1 MTVFVTDLD
10 VFADARGDRQRAVEE
25 SLLQSCLYALRRY
38 GQRGWLDAL
47 VARAEQVI
55 RDEIQSQ
62 TDRSPSAEGRAEIA
76 SWRVFTRRALAQ
88 TSEPDPSTIL
98 SQAQTVAAMLSTSV
112 LNTAAVAIG
121 REQDEPMLKTWITVK
136 DERVRASHAAVHGQ
150 SVPLGEKF
158 TVGGV
163 PMDRPGDLSA
173 PPEETLNC
181 RCLVGLT
188 AESDAL
194 AASGE
199 ERTSALVVFLPA
211 SDDPVNEASS
221 EDQAHVTTVWFGEAD
236 LPWPL
241 INEAVAAAAAAMKPF
256 TVAVKSRGLL
266 GDKDADVLFLD
277 ADDLAEQ
284 RQALLDVP
292 VIKDGMDSVEQYPQ
306 WTPHLTLGY
315 PDSPATLAEEPEAIT
330 VDRLAL
336 WVGKERTTYP
346 LGADMADDDFEP
358 TPTDDLIDV
367 VEAVPFWGVLAPE
380 GTPSGD
386 RRQFGAGSLRSRP
399 LPLPL
404 SYQRVNMDGHDGSVR
419 VGTIERAWRKGSL
432 VLGAGHLLTSIPE
445 VDEVISVMAESGG
458 RMGVSVDADDVE
470 VEMTGPDGSAIDDP
484 ELAVEIMTSV
494 PTARI
499 AGATLCHIPAF
510 HEAFIALGDVP
521 DEYAPAEGEDLAIES
536 RAQRSVAAAV
546 KTEDGPGWLTHPADT
561 DRLRDYW
568 THGKGAAKIGWGTPG
583 DFNRCRANLAKY
595 VKPMYL
601 SGYCFTGDTEFL
613 TRDGVTTFAEAVG
626 TTVQVLTMKE
636 PLGRGASPVTKSGY
650 WVEAPVESFGEQPV
664 LSVTLRRG
672 KGRKVI
678 RATPEHEWFA
688 SEDAKS
694 AKRKVAS
701 KVTTSDLRPGM
712 ALASL
717 MPMPVAKRRS
727 QPSAVGIAHGVVY
740 GDGHAQSASGASVD
754 LWGEKDQQLLPFF
767 AMQSQAPTKIEKSGL
782 LGVRVKGLPNSW
794 KKEPSTEEGFSYLLG
809 WLAGYI
815 AADGNVSPSGAVTL
829 SSTSEKSLRFASVV
843 ANRLGI
849 STHPIRGRSRVGI
862 NGKES
867 MLYKLTFVG
876 ETFPESA
883 LLIREHRKNFASA
896 PKGFSATRWV
906 VESVEDHGEAEEVF
920 CAVVPETET
929 FALSDYIWVH
939 NCANRHYDAL
949 GFWPGDHARKHS
961 LGVAASGEPDG
972 PFITLVADATE
983 RPNGDWFTDPL
994 LTGPSPI
1001 VVTED
1006 GRIFG
1011 HLATWGTCHIGISDV
1026 CITPPSSPTDYSFFR
1041 TGTVLT
1047 TTGDV
1052 PVGQI
1057 TMGTGHA
1064 NLQLNA
1070 SRTVAHYDNT
1080 GTVVA
1085 DVAAGEDEY
1094 GIWISGAV
1102 RASATPEQ
1110 IAALRGSALSGDWR
1124 TIRGHLELVAA
1135 LAVNVPGFPIPRIGL
1150 AASGG
1155 KQSALVAAGI
1165 AIPGLSETPIDLN
1178 TIVDGVLSAIGRREQ
1193 MAAMMRESGRD
1204 PKSKMAALAAA
1215 RKD

>member
-1 MTVFVTDLD
+1 MTVFVTDVD

-98 SQAQTVAAMLSTSV
+98 SQAQTIAAMLSTSV

-188 AESDAL
+188 PQSDAL
-194 AASGE
+194 AASME
-199 ERTSALVVFLPA
+199 DRTSSLVVFLPA

-315 PDSPATLAEEPEAIT
+315 PDSPATLTEEPEAIT

-386 RRQFGAGSLRSRP
+386 RRQFSAGALRSRP

-419 VGTIERAWRKGSL
+419 VGSIERAWRKGSL
-432 VLGAGHLLTSIPE
+432 VLGAGHLLTSVPE

-484 ELAVEIMTSV
+484 ELAVEILTSV

-521 DEYAPAEGEDLAIES
+521 DGYAPAEGEDLAVES

-546 KTEDGPGWLTHPADT
+546 KTEDGPGWLTHPAET

-595 VKPMYL
+595 IKPM
-601 SGYCFTGDTEFL
+601 F
-613 TRDGVTTFAEAVG
+613 
-626 TTVQVLTMKE
+626 
-636 PLGRGASPVTKSGY
+636 
-650 WVEAPVESFGEQPV
+650 
-664 LSVTLRRG
+664 
-672 KGRKVI
+672 
-678 RATPEHEWFA
+678 
-688 SEDAKS
+688 
-694 AKRKVAS
+694 
-701 KVTTSDLRPGM
+701 
-712 ALASL
+712 
-717 MPMPVAKRRS
+717 
-727 QPSAVGIAHGVVY
+727 
-740 GDGHAQSASGASVD
+740 
-754 LWGEKDQQLLPFF
+754 
-767 AMQSQAPTKIEKSGL
+767 
-782 LGVRVKGLPNSW
+782 
-794 KKEPSTEEGFSYLLG
+794 
-809 WLAGYI
+809 
-815 AADGNVSPSGAVTL
+815 L
-829 SSTSEKSLRFASVV
+829 SS
-843 ANRLGI
+843 
-849 STHPIRGRSRVGI
+849 
-862 NGKES
+862 
-867 MLYKLTFVG
+867 Y
-876 ETFPESA
+876 
-883 LLIREHRKNFASA
+883 
-896 PKGFSATRWV
+896 
-906 VESVEDHGEAEEVF
+906 
-920 CAVVPETET
+920 
-929 FALSDYIWVH
+929 
-939 NCANRHYDAL
+939 CANRHYDAL

-961 LGVAASGEPDG
+961 LGVTASGEPDG

-994 LTGPSPI
+994 LTGPSPV

-1041 TGTVLT
+1041 TGSVLT
-1047 TTGDV
+1047 TTGEV

-1064 NLQLNA
+1064 NLRLNA
-1070 SRTVAHYDNT
+1070 SRTIAHYDNT

-1085 DVAAGEDEY
+1085 DVAAGEDEH

>member
-1 MTVFVTDLD
+1 MTVFVTDVD

-98 SQAQTVAAMLSTSV
+98 LQAQTIAAMLSTSV

-404 SYQRVNMDGHDGSVR
+404 SYQRVNMEGHDGSVR
-419 VGTIERAWRKGSL
+419 VGNIERAWRKGSL
-432 VLGAGHLLTSIPE
+432 VLGAGRLLTSVPE

-470 VEMTGPDGSAIDDP
+470 VEMTAPDGSAIDDP

-601 SGYCFTGDTEFL
+601 SGYC
-613 TRDGVTTFAEAVG
+613 
-626 TTVQVLTMKE
+626 
-636 PLGRGASPVTKSGY
+636 
-650 WVEAPVESFGEQPV
+650 
-664 LSVTLRRG
+664 
-672 KGRKVI
+672 
-678 RATPEHEWFA
+678 
-688 SEDAKS
+688 
-694 AKRKVAS
+694 
-701 KVTTSDLRPGM
+701 
-712 ALASL
+712 
-717 MPMPVAKRRS
+717 
-727 QPSAVGIAHGVVY
+727 
-740 GDGHAQSASGASVD
+740 
-754 LWGEKDQQLLPFF
+754 
-767 AMQSQAPTKIEKSGL
+767 
-782 LGVRVKGLPNSW
+782 
-794 KKEPSTEEGFSYLLG
+794 
-809 WLAGYI
+809 
-815 AADGNVSPSGAVTL
+815 
-829 SSTSEKSLRFASVV
+829 
-843 ANRLGI
+843 
-849 STHPIRGRSRVGI
+849 
-862 NGKES
+862 
-867 MLYKLTFVG
+867 
-876 ETFPESA
+876 
-883 LLIREHRKNFASA
+883 
-896 PKGFSATRWV
+896 
-906 VESVEDHGEAEEVF
+906 
-920 CAVVPETET
+920 
-929 FALSDYIWVH
+929 
-939 NCANRHYDAL
+939 ANRHYDAL

-961 LGVAASGEPDG
+961 LGVTASGEPDG

-1102 RASATPEQ
+1102 RASATPDQ
-1110 IAALRGSALSGDWR
+1110 IVALRGSALSGDWR

-1165 AIPGLSETPIDLN
+1165 AIPGLSETPIELN

>member
-1 MTVFVTDLD
+1 MTVFVTDVD

-98 SQAQTVAAMLSTSV
+98 SQAQTIAAMLSTSV

-470 VEMTGPDGSAIDDP
+470 VEMTAPDGSAIDDP

-601 SGYCFTGDTEFL
+601 SGYC
-613 TRDGVTTFAEAVG
+613 
-626 TTVQVLTMKE
+626 
-636 PLGRGASPVTKSGY
+636 
-650 WVEAPVESFGEQPV
+650 
-664 LSVTLRRG
+664 
-672 KGRKVI
+672 
-678 RATPEHEWFA
+678 
-688 SEDAKS
+688 
-694 AKRKVAS
+694 
-701 KVTTSDLRPGM
+701 
-712 ALASL
+712 
-717 MPMPVAKRRS
+717 
-727 QPSAVGIAHGVVY
+727 
-740 GDGHAQSASGASVD
+740 
-754 LWGEKDQQLLPFF
+754 
-767 AMQSQAPTKIEKSGL
+767 
-782 LGVRVKGLPNSW
+782 
-794 KKEPSTEEGFSYLLG
+794 
-809 WLAGYI
+809 
-815 AADGNVSPSGAVTL
+815 
-829 SSTSEKSLRFASVV
+829 
-843 ANRLGI
+843 
-849 STHPIRGRSRVGI
+849 
-862 NGKES
+862 
-867 MLYKLTFVG
+867 
-876 ETFPESA
+876 
-883 LLIREHRKNFASA
+883 
-896 PKGFSATRWV
+896 
-906 VESVEDHGEAEEVF
+906 
-920 CAVVPETET
+920 
-929 FALSDYIWVH
+929 
-939 NCANRHYDAL
+939 ANRHYDAL

-961 LGVAASGEPDG
+961 LGVTASGEPDG

-1006 GRIFG
+1006 GRIFC

-1047 TTGDV
+1047 TTGEV

>member
-1 MTVFVTDLD
+1 MTVFVTDVD

-98 SQAQTVAAMLSTSV
+98 SQAQTIAAMLSTSV

-188 AESDAL
+188 PQSDAL
-194 AASGE
+194 AASME
-199 ERTSALVVFLPA
+199 DRTSSLVVFLPA
-211 SDDPVNEASS
+211 SDDPVNEAST
-221 EDQAHVTTVWFGEAD
+221 EDQAHITTVWFGEAD

-277 ADDLAEQ
+277 IDDLAEQ

-315 PDSPATLAEEPEAIT
+315 PDGPATLAEEPEAIT
-330 VDRLAL
+330 IDRLAL

-367 VEAVPFWGVLAPE
+367 VESVPFWGVLAPE

-386 RRQFGAGSLRSRP
+386 RRQFSAGALRSRP

-432 VLGAGHLLTSIPE
+432 VLGAGHLLTSVPE

-458 RMGVSVDADDVE
+458 RMGVSVDADDAE
-470 VEMTGPDGSAIDDP
+470 IEMTAPDGSAIDDS
-484 ELAVEIMTSV
+484 EMEVEIMTSV
-494 PTARI
+494 PSARI

-601 SGYCFTGDTEFL
+601 SGYC
-613 TRDGVTTFAEAVG
+613 
-626 TTVQVLTMKE
+626 
-636 PLGRGASPVTKSGY
+636 
-650 WVEAPVESFGEQPV
+650 
-664 LSVTLRRG
+664 
-672 KGRKVI
+672 
-678 RATPEHEWFA
+678 
-688 SEDAKS
+688 
-694 AKRKVAS
+694 
-701 KVTTSDLRPGM
+701 
-712 ALASL
+712 
-717 MPMPVAKRRS
+717 
-727 QPSAVGIAHGVVY
+727 
-740 GDGHAQSASGASVD
+740 
-754 LWGEKDQQLLPFF
+754 
-767 AMQSQAPTKIEKSGL
+767 
-782 LGVRVKGLPNSW
+782 
-794 KKEPSTEEGFSYLLG
+794 
-809 WLAGYI
+809 
-815 AADGNVSPSGAVTL
+815 
-829 SSTSEKSLRFASVV
+829 
-843 ANRLGI
+843 
-849 STHPIRGRSRVGI
+849 
-862 NGKES
+862 
-867 MLYKLTFVG
+867 
-876 ETFPESA
+876 
-883 LLIREHRKNFASA
+883 
-896 PKGFSATRWV
+896 
-906 VESVEDHGEAEEVF
+906 
-920 CAVVPETET
+920 
-929 FALSDYIWVH
+929 
-939 NCANRHYDAL
+939 ANRHYDAL

-961 LGVAASGEPDG
+961 LGVTASGEPDG
-972 PFITLVADATE
+972 PFMTLVADATE

-1041 TGTVLT
+1041 TGSVLT
-1047 TTGDV
+1047 TTGEV

-1064 NLQLNA
+1064 NLRLNA
-1070 SRTVAHYDNT
+1070 SRTIAHYDNT

-1085 DVAAGEDEY
+1085 DVAAGEDEH

>member
-1 MTVFVTDLD
+1 MTVFVTDVD

-98 SQAQTVAAMLSTSV
+98 SQAQTIAAMLSTSV

-404 SYQRVNMDGHDGSVR
+404 SYQRVNMEGHDGSVR
-419 VGTIERAWRKGSL
+419 VGNIERAWRKGSL
-432 VLGAGHLLTSIPE
+432 VLGAGRLLTSVPE

-470 VEMTGPDGSAIDDP
+470 VEMTAPDGSAIDDP

-601 SGYCFTGDTEFL
+601 SGYC
-613 TRDGVTTFAEAVG
+613 
-626 TTVQVLTMKE
+626 
-636 PLGRGASPVTKSGY
+636 
-650 WVEAPVESFGEQPV
+650 
-664 LSVTLRRG
+664 
-672 KGRKVI
+672 
-678 RATPEHEWFA
+678 
-688 SEDAKS
+688 
-694 AKRKVAS
+694 
-701 KVTTSDLRPGM
+701 
-712 ALASL
+712 
-717 MPMPVAKRRS
+717 
-727 QPSAVGIAHGVVY
+727 
-740 GDGHAQSASGASVD
+740 
-754 LWGEKDQQLLPFF
+754 
-767 AMQSQAPTKIEKSGL
+767 
-782 LGVRVKGLPNSW
+782 
-794 KKEPSTEEGFSYLLG
+794 
-809 WLAGYI
+809 
-815 AADGNVSPSGAVTL
+815 
-829 SSTSEKSLRFASVV
+829 
-843 ANRLGI
+843 
-849 STHPIRGRSRVGI
+849 
-862 NGKES
+862 
-867 MLYKLTFVG
+867 
-876 ETFPESA
+876 
-883 LLIREHRKNFASA
+883 
-896 PKGFSATRWV
+896 
-906 VESVEDHGEAEEVF
+906 
-920 CAVVPETET
+920 
-929 FALSDYIWVH
+929 
-939 NCANRHYDAL
+939 ANRHYDAL

-961 LGVAASGEPDG
+961 LGVTASGEPDG

-1102 RASATPEQ
+1102 RASATPDQ
-1110 IAALRGSALSGDWR
+1110 IVALRGSALSGDWR

>member
-1 MTVFVTDLD
+1 MTVFVTDVD

-98 SQAQTVAAMLSTSV
+98 SQAQTIAAMLSTSV

-601 SGYCFTGDTEFL
+601 SGYC
-613 TRDGVTTFAEAVG
+613 
-626 TTVQVLTMKE
+626 
-636 PLGRGASPVTKSGY
+636 
-650 WVEAPVESFGEQPV
+650 
-664 LSVTLRRG
+664 
-672 KGRKVI
+672 
-678 RATPEHEWFA
+678 
-688 SEDAKS
+688 
-694 AKRKVAS
+694 
-701 KVTTSDLRPGM
+701 
-712 ALASL
+712 
-717 MPMPVAKRRS
+717 
-727 QPSAVGIAHGVVY
+727 
-740 GDGHAQSASGASVD
+740 
-754 LWGEKDQQLLPFF
+754 
-767 AMQSQAPTKIEKSGL
+767 
-782 LGVRVKGLPNSW
+782 
-794 KKEPSTEEGFSYLLG
+794 
-809 WLAGYI
+809 
-815 AADGNVSPSGAVTL
+815 
-829 SSTSEKSLRFASVV
+829 
-843 ANRLGI
+843 
-849 STHPIRGRSRVGI
+849 
-862 NGKES
+862 
-867 MLYKLTFVG
+867 
-876 ETFPESA
+876 
-883 LLIREHRKNFASA
+883 
-896 PKGFSATRWV
+896 
-906 VESVEDHGEAEEVF
+906 
-920 CAVVPETET
+920 
-929 FALSDYIWVH
+929 
-939 NCANRHYDAL
+939 ANRHYDAL

-961 LGVAASGEPDG
+961 LGVTASGEPDG

-994 LTGPSPI
+994 LTGPSPV

-1102 RASATPEQ
+1102 RASATPDQ
-1110 IAALRGSALSGDWR
+1110 IVALRGSALSGDWR

>member
-1 MTVFVTDLD
+1 
-10 VFADARGDRQRAVEE
+10 
-25 SLLQSCLYALRRY
+25 
-38 GQRGWLDAL
+38 
-47 VARAEQVI
+47 
-55 RDEIQSQ
+55 
-62 TDRSPSAEGRAEIA
+62 
-76 SWRVFTRRALAQ
+76 
-88 TSEPDPSTIL
+88 
-98 SQAQTVAAMLSTSV
+98 
-112 LNTAAVAIG
+112 
-121 REQDEPMLKTWITVK
+121 
-136 DERVRASHAAVHGQ
+136 
-150 SVPLGEKF
+150 
-158 TVGGV
+158 
-163 PMDRPGDLSA
+163 
-173 PPEETLNC
+173 
-181 RCLVGLT
+181 
-188 AESDAL
+188 
-194 AASGE
+194 
-199 ERTSALVVFLPA
+199 
-211 SDDPVNEASS
+211 
-221 EDQAHVTTVWFGEAD
+221 
-236 LPWPL
+236 
-241 INEAVAAAAAAMKPF
+241 
-256 TVAVKSRGLL
+256 
-266 GDKDADVLFLD
+266 
-277 ADDLAEQ
+277 
-284 RQALLDVP
+284 
-292 VIKDGMDSVEQYPQ
+292 
-306 WTPHLTLGY
+306 
-315 PDSPATLAEEPEAIT
+315 
-330 VDRLAL
+330 
-336 WVGKERTTYP
+336 
-346 LGADMADDDFEP
+346 MADDDFEP

-404 SYQRVNMDGHDGSVR
+404 SYQRVNMEGHDGSVR
-419 VGTIERAWRKGSL
+419 VGNIERAWRKGSL
-432 VLGAGHLLTSIPE
+432 VLGAGRLLTSVPE

-470 VEMTGPDGSAIDDP
+470 VEMTAPDGSAIDDP

-568 THGKGAAKIGWGTPG
+568 THGKGAAKIGWGMPG

-601 SGYCFTGDTEFL
+601 SGYC
-613 TRDGVTTFAEAVG
+613 
-626 TTVQVLTMKE
+626 
-636 PLGRGASPVTKSGY
+636 
-650 WVEAPVESFGEQPV
+650 
-664 LSVTLRRG
+664 
-672 KGRKVI
+672 
-678 RATPEHEWFA
+678 
-688 SEDAKS
+688 
-694 AKRKVAS
+694 
-701 KVTTSDLRPGM
+701 
-712 ALASL
+712 
-717 MPMPVAKRRS
+717 
-727 QPSAVGIAHGVVY
+727 
-740 GDGHAQSASGASVD
+740 
-754 LWGEKDQQLLPFF
+754 
-767 AMQSQAPTKIEKSGL
+767 
-782 LGVRVKGLPNSW
+782 
-794 KKEPSTEEGFSYLLG
+794 
-809 WLAGYI
+809 
-815 AADGNVSPSGAVTL
+815 
-829 SSTSEKSLRFASVV
+829 
-843 ANRLGI
+843 
-849 STHPIRGRSRVGI
+849 
-862 NGKES
+862 
-867 MLYKLTFVG
+867 
-876 ETFPESA
+876 
-883 LLIREHRKNFASA
+883 
-896 PKGFSATRWV
+896 
-906 VESVEDHGEAEEVF
+906 
-920 CAVVPETET
+920 
-929 FALSDYIWVH
+929 
-939 NCANRHYDAL
+939 ANRHYDAL

-961 LGVAASGEPDG
+961 LGVTASGEPDG

-1064 NLQLNA
+1064 NLRLNA
-1070 SRTVAHYDNT
+1070 SRTIAHYDNT

>member
-1 MTVFVTDLD
+1 MTVFVTDVD

-98 SQAQTVAAMLSTSV
+98 LQAQTIAAMLSTSV

-330 VDRLAL
+330 IDRLAL
-336 WVGKERTTYP
+336 WVGNERTTYP

-386 RRQFGAGSLRSRP
+386 RRQFSAGALRSRP

-419 VGTIERAWRKGSL
+419 VGTIERTWRKGSL
-432 VLGAGHLLTSIPE
+432 VLGAGHLLTSVPE

-470 VEMTGPDGSAIDDP
+470 VEMTSPDGSAIDDP

-521 DEYAPAEGEDLAIES
+521 DGYAPAEGEDLAVES

-595 VKPMYL
+595 IKPM
-601 SGYCFTGDTEFL
+601 F
-613 TRDGVTTFAEAVG
+613 
-626 TTVQVLTMKE
+626 
-636 PLGRGASPVTKSGY
+636 
-650 WVEAPVESFGEQPV
+650 
-664 LSVTLRRG
+664 
-672 KGRKVI
+672 
-678 RATPEHEWFA
+678 
-688 SEDAKS
+688 
-694 AKRKVAS
+694 
-701 KVTTSDLRPGM
+701 
-712 ALASL
+712 
-717 MPMPVAKRRS
+717 
-727 QPSAVGIAHGVVY
+727 
-740 GDGHAQSASGASVD
+740 
-754 LWGEKDQQLLPFF
+754 
-767 AMQSQAPTKIEKSGL
+767 
-782 LGVRVKGLPNSW
+782 
-794 KKEPSTEEGFSYLLG
+794 
-809 WLAGYI
+809 
-815 AADGNVSPSGAVTL
+815 L
-829 SSTSEKSLRFASVV
+829 SS
-843 ANRLGI
+843 
-849 STHPIRGRSRVGI
+849 
-862 NGKES
+862 
-867 MLYKLTFVG
+867 Y
-876 ETFPESA
+876 
-883 LLIREHRKNFASA
+883 
-896 PKGFSATRWV
+896 
-906 VESVEDHGEAEEVF
+906 
-920 CAVVPETET
+920 
-929 FALSDYIWVH
+929 
-939 NCANRHYDAL
+939 CANRHYDAL

-961 LGVAASGEPDG
+961 LGVTASGEPDG

-1041 TGTVLT
+1041 TGSVLT
-1047 TTGDV
+1047 TTGEV

-1064 NLQLNA
+1064 NLRLNA
-1070 SRTVAHYDNT
+1070 SRTIAHYDNT

-1085 DVAAGEDEY
+1085 DVAAGEDEH

>member
-1 MTVFVTDLD
+1 MTVFVTDVD

-98 SQAQTVAAMLSTSV
+98 SQAQTIAAMLSTSV

-188 AESDAL
+188 PQSDAL
-194 AASGE
+194 AASME
-199 ERTSALVVFLPA
+199 DRTSSLVVFLPA

-277 ADDLAEQ
+277 IDDLAEQ

-315 PDSPATLAEEPEAIT
+315 PDGPATLAEEPEAIT
-330 VDRLAL
+330 IDRLAL

-367 VEAVPFWGVLAPE
+367 VESVPFWGVLAPE

-386 RRQFGAGSLRSRP
+386 RRQFSAGALRSRP

-432 VLGAGHLLTSIPE
+432 VLGAGRLLTSVPE

-568 THGKGAAKIGWGTPG
+568 THGKGAAKIGWGMPG

-601 SGYCFTGDTEFL
+601 SGYC
-613 TRDGVTTFAEAVG
+613 
-626 TTVQVLTMKE
+626 
-636 PLGRGASPVTKSGY
+636 
-650 WVEAPVESFGEQPV
+650 
-664 LSVTLRRG
+664 
-672 KGRKVI
+672 
-678 RATPEHEWFA
+678 
-688 SEDAKS
+688 
-694 AKRKVAS
+694 
-701 KVTTSDLRPGM
+701 
-712 ALASL
+712 
-717 MPMPVAKRRS
+717 
-727 QPSAVGIAHGVVY
+727 
-740 GDGHAQSASGASVD
+740 
-754 LWGEKDQQLLPFF
+754 
-767 AMQSQAPTKIEKSGL
+767 
-782 LGVRVKGLPNSW
+782 
-794 KKEPSTEEGFSYLLG
+794 
-809 WLAGYI
+809 
-815 AADGNVSPSGAVTL
+815 
-829 SSTSEKSLRFASVV
+829 
-843 ANRLGI
+843 
-849 STHPIRGRSRVGI
+849 
-862 NGKES
+862 
-867 MLYKLTFVG
+867 
-876 ETFPESA
+876 
-883 LLIREHRKNFASA
+883 
-896 PKGFSATRWV
+896 
-906 VESVEDHGEAEEVF
+906 
-920 CAVVPETET
+920 
-929 FALSDYIWVH
+929 
-939 NCANRHYDAL
+939 ANRHYDAL

-961 LGVAASGEPDG
+961 LGVTASGEPDG

-983 RPNGDWFTDPL
+983 RPNGDWFTDPR
-994 LTGPSPI
+994 LTGPSPV

-1064 NLQLNA
+1064 NLRLNA
-1070 SRTVAHYDNT
+1070 SRTIAHYDNT

-1085 DVAAGEDEY
+1085 DVAAGEDEH

>member
-1 MTVFVTDLD
+1 MTVFVTDVD

-62 TDRSPSAEGRAEIA
+62 MDRSPSAEGRAEIA

-98 SQAQTVAAMLSTSV
+98 SQAQTIAAMLSTSV

-188 AESDAL
+188 PQSDAL
-194 AASGE
+194 AASME
-199 ERTSALVVFLPA
+199 DRTSSLVVFLPA
-211 SDDPVNEASS
+211 SDDPINEAST

-601 SGYCFTGDTEFL
+601 SGYC
-613 TRDGVTTFAEAVG
+613 
-626 TTVQVLTMKE
+626 
-636 PLGRGASPVTKSGY
+636 
-650 WVEAPVESFGEQPV
+650 
-664 LSVTLRRG
+664 
-672 KGRKVI
+672 
-678 RATPEHEWFA
+678 
-688 SEDAKS
+688 
-694 AKRKVAS
+694 
-701 KVTTSDLRPGM
+701 
-712 ALASL
+712 
-717 MPMPVAKRRS
+717 
-727 QPSAVGIAHGVVY
+727 
-740 GDGHAQSASGASVD
+740 
-754 LWGEKDQQLLPFF
+754 
-767 AMQSQAPTKIEKSGL
+767 
-782 LGVRVKGLPNSW
+782 
-794 KKEPSTEEGFSYLLG
+794 
-809 WLAGYI
+809 
-815 AADGNVSPSGAVTL
+815 
-829 SSTSEKSLRFASVV
+829 
-843 ANRLGI
+843 
-849 STHPIRGRSRVGI
+849 
-862 NGKES
+862 
-867 MLYKLTFVG
+867 
-876 ETFPESA
+876 
-883 LLIREHRKNFASA
+883 
-896 PKGFSATRWV
+896 
-906 VESVEDHGEAEEVF
+906 
-920 CAVVPETET
+920 
-929 FALSDYIWVH
+929 
-939 NCANRHYDAL
+939 ANRHYDAL

-961 LGVAASGEPDG
+961 LGVTASGEPDG

-983 RPNGDWFTDPL
+983 RPNGDWFTDPR
-994 LTGPSPI
+994 LTGPSPV

-1102 RASATPEQ
+1102 RASATPDQ
-1110 IAALRGSALSGDWR
+1110 IVALRGSALSGDWR

>member
-1 MTVFVTDLD
+1 MSAFVTDLD
-10 VFADARGDRQRAVEE
+10 TFADARGDRQRAVEE

-188 AESDAL
+188 PQSDAL
-194 AASGE
+194 AASME
-199 ERTSALVVFLPA
+199 DRTSSLVVFLPA

-404 SYQRVNMDGHDGSVR
+404 SYQRVNMEGHDGSVR
-419 VGTIERAWRKGSL
+419 VGNIERAWRKGSL
-432 VLGAGHLLTSIPE
+432 VLGAGRLLTSVPE

-470 VEMTGPDGSAIDDP
+470 VEMTAPDGSAIDDP

-601 SGYCFTGDTEFL
+601 S
-613 TRDGVTTFAEAVG
+613 
-626 TTVQVLTMKE
+626 
-636 PLGRGASPVTKSGY
+636 
-650 WVEAPVESFGEQPV
+650 
-664 LSVTLRRG
+664 
-672 KGRKVI
+672 
-678 RATPEHEWFA
+678 
-688 SEDAKS
+688 
-694 AKRKVAS
+694 
-701 KVTTSDLRPGM
+701 
-712 ALASL
+712 
-717 MPMPVAKRRS
+717 
-727 QPSAVGIAHGVVY
+727 
-740 GDGHAQSASGASVD
+740 
-754 LWGEKDQQLLPFF
+754 
-767 AMQSQAPTKIEKSGL
+767 
-782 LGVRVKGLPNSW
+782 
-794 KKEPSTEEGFSYLLG
+794 SY
-809 WLAGYI
+809 
-815 AADGNVSPSGAVTL
+815 
-829 SSTSEKSLRFASVV
+829 
-843 ANRLGI
+843 
-849 STHPIRGRSRVGI
+849 
-862 NGKES
+862 
-867 MLYKLTFVG
+867 
-876 ETFPESA
+876 
-883 LLIREHRKNFASA
+883 
-896 PKGFSATRWV
+896 
-906 VESVEDHGEAEEVF
+906 
-920 CAVVPETET
+920 
-929 FALSDYIWVH
+929 
-939 NCANRHYDAL
+939 CANRHYDAL

-961 LGVAASGEPDG
+961 LGVTASGEPDG

-1102 RASATPEQ
+1102 RASATP
-1110 IAALRGSALSGDWR
+1110 IRSWPCAARLCR
-1124 TIRGHLELVAA
+1124 
-1135 LAVNVPGFPIPRIGL
+1135 
-1150 AASGG
+1150 
-1155 KQSALVAAGI
+1155 
-1165 AIPGLSETPIDLN
+1165 
-1178 TIVDGVLSAIGRREQ
+1178 AIGAPF
-1193 MAAMMRESGRD
+1193 AAT
-1204 PKSKMAALAAA
+1204 
-1215 RKD
+1215 

>member
-1 MTVFVTDLD
+1 MTVFVTDVD

-98 SQAQTVAAMLSTSV
+98 SQAQTIAAMLSTSV

-188 AESDAL
+188 PQSDAL
-194 AASGE
+194 AASME
-199 ERTSALVVFLPA
+199 DRTSSLVVFLPA
-211 SDDPVNEASS
+211 SDDPVNEAST
-221 EDQAHVTTVWFGEAD
+221 EDQAHITTVWFGEAD

-266 GDKDADVLFLD
+266 GDKEADVLFLD
-277 ADDLAEQ
+277 IDDLAEQ

-315 PDSPATLAEEPEAIT
+315 PDGPATLAEEPEAIT
-330 VDRLAL
+330 IDRLAL

-367 VEAVPFWGVLAPE
+367 VESVPFWGVLAPE

-386 RRQFGAGSLRSRP
+386 RRQFSAGALRSRP

-458 RMGVSVDADDVE
+458 RMGVSVDADDAE
-470 VEMTGPDGSAIDDP
+470 IEMTAPDGSAIDDS
-484 ELAVEIMTSV
+484 EMEVEIMTSV
-494 PTARI
+494 PSARI

-601 SGYCFTGDTEFL
+601 SGYC
-613 TRDGVTTFAEAVG
+613 
-626 TTVQVLTMKE
+626 
-636 PLGRGASPVTKSGY
+636 
-650 WVEAPVESFGEQPV
+650 
-664 LSVTLRRG
+664 
-672 KGRKVI
+672 
-678 RATPEHEWFA
+678 
-688 SEDAKS
+688 
-694 AKRKVAS
+694 
-701 KVTTSDLRPGM
+701 
-712 ALASL
+712 
-717 MPMPVAKRRS
+717 
-727 QPSAVGIAHGVVY
+727 
-740 GDGHAQSASGASVD
+740 
-754 LWGEKDQQLLPFF
+754 
-767 AMQSQAPTKIEKSGL
+767 
-782 LGVRVKGLPNSW
+782 
-794 KKEPSTEEGFSYLLG
+794 
-809 WLAGYI
+809 
-815 AADGNVSPSGAVTL
+815 
-829 SSTSEKSLRFASVV
+829 
-843 ANRLGI
+843 
-849 STHPIRGRSRVGI
+849 
-862 NGKES
+862 
-867 MLYKLTFVG
+867 
-876 ETFPESA
+876 
-883 LLIREHRKNFASA
+883 
-896 PKGFSATRWV
+896 
-906 VESVEDHGEAEEVF
+906 
-920 CAVVPETET
+920 
-929 FALSDYIWVH
+929 
-939 NCANRHYDAL
+939 ANRHYDAL

-961 LGVAASGEPDG
+961 LGVTASGEPDG
-972 PFITLVADATE
+972 PFMTLVADATE

-994 LTGPSPI
+994 LTGPSPV

-1041 TGTVLT
+1041 TGSVLT
-1047 TTGDV
+1047 TTGEV

-1064 NLQLNA
+1064 NLRLNA
-1070 SRTVAHYDNT
+1070 SRTIAHYDNT

-1085 DVAAGEDEY
+1085 DVAAGEDEH

>member
-1 MTVFVTDLD
+1 MTVFVTDVD

-76 SWRVFTRRALAQ
+76 SWRVFTRRALAH

-98 SQAQTVAAMLSTSV
+98 SQAQTIAAMLSTSV

-188 AESDAL
+188 PQSDAL
-194 AASGE
+194 AASME
-199 ERTSALVVFLPA
+199 DRTSSLVVFLPA

-241 INEAVAAAAAAMKPF
+241 INEAVAAAAATMKPF

-432 VLGAGHLLTSIPE
+432 VLGAGRLLTSIPE

-521 DEYAPAEGEDLAIES
+521 DEYAPAEGEDLAVES

-568 THGKGAAKIGWGTPG
+568 THGKGAAKIGWGMPG

-601 SGYCFTGDTEFL
+601 SGYC
-613 TRDGVTTFAEAVG
+613 
-626 TTVQVLTMKE
+626 
-636 PLGRGASPVTKSGY
+636 
-650 WVEAPVESFGEQPV
+650 
-664 LSVTLRRG
+664 
-672 KGRKVI
+672 
-678 RATPEHEWFA
+678 
-688 SEDAKS
+688 
-694 AKRKVAS
+694 
-701 KVTTSDLRPGM
+701 
-712 ALASL
+712 
-717 MPMPVAKRRS
+717 
-727 QPSAVGIAHGVVY
+727 
-740 GDGHAQSASGASVD
+740 
-754 LWGEKDQQLLPFF
+754 
-767 AMQSQAPTKIEKSGL
+767 
-782 LGVRVKGLPNSW
+782 
-794 KKEPSTEEGFSYLLG
+794 
-809 WLAGYI
+809 
-815 AADGNVSPSGAVTL
+815 
-829 SSTSEKSLRFASVV
+829 
-843 ANRLGI
+843 
-849 STHPIRGRSRVGI
+849 
-862 NGKES
+862 
-867 MLYKLTFVG
+867 
-876 ETFPESA
+876 
-883 LLIREHRKNFASA
+883 
-896 PKGFSATRWV
+896 
-906 VESVEDHGEAEEVF
+906 
-920 CAVVPETET
+920 
-929 FALSDYIWVH
+929 
-939 NCANRHYDAL
+939 ANRHYDAL

-961 LGVAASGEPDG
+961 LGVTASGEPDG

-1041 TGTVLT
+1041 TGSVLT
-1047 TTGDV
+1047 TTGEV

-1064 NLQLNA
+1064 NLRLNA
-1070 SRTVAHYDNT
+1070 SRTIAHYDNT

-1085 DVAAGEDEY
+1085 DVAAGEDEH

-1110 IAALRGSALSGDWR
+1110 IVALRGSALSGDWR

>member
-1 MTVFVTDLD
+1 MTVFVTDVD

-76 SWRVFTRRALAQ
+76 SWRVFTRRALAH

-98 SQAQTVAAMLSTSV
+98 SQAQTIAAMLSTSV

-188 AESDAL
+188 PQSDAL

-199 ERTSALVVFLPA
+199 EHASALVVFLPA
-211 SDDPVNEASS
+211 SDDPINEASS

-330 VDRLAL
+330 IDRLAL
-336 WVGKERTTYP
+336 WVGNERTTYP

-432 VLGAGHLLTSIPE
+432 VLGAGHLLTSVPE

-458 RMGVSVDADDVE
+458 RMGVSVDADDAE
-470 VEMTGPDGSAIDDP
+470 IEMTAPDGSAIDDS
-484 ELAVEIMTSV
+484 EMEVEIMTSV
-494 PTARI
+494 PSARI

-521 DEYAPAEGEDLAIES
+521 DEYAPADGEDLAVES

-568 THGKGAAKIGWGTPG
+568 THGKGAAKIGWGAPG

-601 SGYCFTGDTEFL
+601 SAYC
-613 TRDGVTTFAEAVG
+613 
-626 TTVQVLTMKE
+626 
-636 PLGRGASPVTKSGY
+636 S
-650 WVEAPVESFGEQPV
+650 
-664 LSVTLRRG
+664 
-672 KGRKVI
+672 
-678 RATPEHEWFA
+678 
-688 SEDAKS
+688 
-694 AKRKVAS
+694 
-701 KVTTSDLRPGM
+701 
-712 ALASL
+712 
-717 MPMPVAKRRS
+717 
-727 QPSAVGIAHGVVY
+727 
-740 GDGHAQSASGASVD
+740 
-754 LWGEKDQQLLPFF
+754 
-767 AMQSQAPTKIEKSGL
+767 
-782 LGVRVKGLPNSW
+782 
-794 KKEPSTEEGFSYLLG
+794 
-809 WLAGYI
+809 
-815 AADGNVSPSGAVTL
+815 
-829 SSTSEKSLRFASVV
+829 
-843 ANRLGI
+843 
-849 STHPIRGRSRVGI
+849 
-862 NGKES
+862 
-867 MLYKLTFVG
+867 
-876 ETFPESA
+876 
-883 LLIREHRKNFASA
+883 
-896 PKGFSATRWV
+896 
-906 VESVEDHGEAEEVF
+906 
-920 CAVVPETET
+920 
-929 FALSDYIWVH
+929 
-939 NCANRHYDAL
+939 NRHYDAL

-994 LTGPSPI
+994 LTGPSPV

-1102 RASATPEQ
+1102 RASATPDQ
-1110 IAALRGSALSGDWR
+1110 IVALRGSALSGDWR